1 MSMPRPSNPDAP
13 CFVYV
18 LLGVSRAVTYVGW
31 TKNLEQR
38 LARHNKG
45 SGARTTR
52 GSQWRLVYAEKHA
65 TRGEALSREHALKQD
80 RKFRALLR
88 GL

>member
-1 MSMPRPSNPDAP
+1 MPRPSSPDAP

-18 LLGVSRAVTYVGW
+18 LLHVSRSVTYVGW
-31 TKNLEQR
+31 TNDLERR
-38 LARHNKG
+38 LARHNEG
-45 SGARTTR
+45 RGARRTR
-52 GSQWRLVYAEKHA
+52 GGQWRLVYAEKHA

-88 GL
+88 GLQ